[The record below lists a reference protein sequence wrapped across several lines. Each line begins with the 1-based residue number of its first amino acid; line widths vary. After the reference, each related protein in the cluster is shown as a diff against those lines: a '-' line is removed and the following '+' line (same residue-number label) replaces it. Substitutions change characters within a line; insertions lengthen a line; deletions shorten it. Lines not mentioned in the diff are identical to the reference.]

1 MGHKQQSRKQILA
14 RLEHSMSQQHPVS
27 IARSVLPGVERH
39 GVVLQIG
46 DDWMLMATVRDGGY
60 LNGYMALR
68 LDLIRHVRAEH
79 GLEEFLKQGPTWPPR
94 KVVTGATNSPRS
106 LLESGIETSGVLSVF
121 MEKKWQRTFFV
132 GVPVKYSK
140 KAAELVTIGTKARWE
155 DGTFK
160 VRYKDLT
167 QISFGGDYEKALW
180 ATVGGPASTPT

>member
-1 MGHKQQSRKQILA
+1 MGHSKQSWKTIRS
-14 RLEHSMSQQHPVS
+14 RLEGSKANQHPVS
-27 IARSVLPGVERH
+27 IARSVLIGVERH
-39 GVVLQIG
+39 GVVQEIG
-46 DDWMLMATVRDGGY
+46 DEWVILAAVRDGGY

-79 GLEEFLKQGPTWPPR
+79 GLEEFLKQGPAWPPGQ
-94 KVVTGATNSPRS
+94 VVTGATNSPRS

-121 MEKKWQRTFFV
+121 MEKKCERTFFV